1 MKMTLHNIITA
12 LLVYILNHKFAKQ
25 TPLPSF
31 CGLPSL
37 SLSYINNTG
46 ASFETAENKNGME
59 MRYVQNGGGDKKQ
72 QQSHAAAAA
81 QEEEEDDD
89 EIYEPPVY
97 TGGGSSSSL

>member
-1 MKMTLHNIITA
+1 MYTFQITN
-12 LLVYILNHKFAKQ
+12 LLSR
-25 TPLPSF
+25 PPSPPF
-31 CGLPSL
+31 FPAHCGLPSL
-37 SLSYINNTG
+37 SLNTG

-59 MRYVQNGGGDKKQ
+59 MRHVQNGGGDKKQ

-97 TGGGSSSSL
+97 TGGGSRSSL

>member
-1 MKMTLHNIITA
+1 M
-12 LLVYILNHKFAKQ
+12 LNRH
-25 TPLPSF
+25 PSPPSF
-31 CGLPSL
+31 PAHCGLPSL
-37 SLSYINNTG
+37 SLSCINNSG

-97 TGGGSSSSL
+97 TGGGSRSSL